1 MTLVRILFAAAI
13 VFVATYFY
21 RRFVLPFFP
30 SLDTRLIRFLV
41 VGVVGAAAWR
51 LVHRGESSR

>member
-13 VFVATYFY
+13 VFVAMYSY

-30 SLDTRLIRFLV
+30 SLDTGLIRFLV
-41 VGVVGAAAWR
+41 VGAVGATAWR